1 MRKYLYIPV
10 ILLSLSIAKVDAK
23 YEFLNIYIDKDKLE
37 LQEEIILKITSEHFF
52 EYKDVTEINRNF
64 QRILIESLDPN
75 KTYFT
80 NDELNIYTSSNNQE
94 KIFDLNQSFKILNFY
109 FNRLIEAT
117 NFQIETL
124 QLEDFNFYKN
134 DFLDIFAE
142 DNDWKSSKDELK
154 NNWYLT
160 TKSDLL
166 NEIISNTDDIDI
178 DEKKSALIKRYES
191 RIKK

>member
-1 MRKYLYIPV
+1 MRRYLYIPV

-52 EYKDVTEINRNF
+52 EYKDITEINRNF

-80 NDELNIYTSSNNQE
+80 NDELNIYASSNNQE

-142 DNDWKSSKDELK
+142 DNDWQLSKDELK

-160 TKSDLL
+160 T
-166 NEIISNTDDIDI
+166 
-178 DEKKSALIKRYES
+178 
-191 RIKK
+191 

>member
-52 EYKDVTEINRNF
+52 EYKDITEINRNF

-109 FNRLIEAT
+109 FNRLIL
-117 NFQIETL
+117 F
-124 QLEDFNFYKN
+124 K
-134 DFLDIFAE
+134 
-142 DNDWKSSKDELK
+142 
-154 NNWYLT
+154 
-160 TKSDLL
+160 
-166 NEIISNTDDIDI
+166 
-178 DEKKSALIKRYES
+178 
-191 RIKK
+191 